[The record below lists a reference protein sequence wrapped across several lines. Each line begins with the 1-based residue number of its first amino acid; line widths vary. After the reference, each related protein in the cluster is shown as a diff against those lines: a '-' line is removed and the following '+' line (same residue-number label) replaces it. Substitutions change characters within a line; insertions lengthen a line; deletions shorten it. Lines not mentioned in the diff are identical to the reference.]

1 MCHLQN
7 YSENLII
14 FGTGIFPSTPRPDRL
29 WGPPTYQMDAGS
41 PFLGVKRPGVK
52 LTTHIH
58 LVLRLKHVELYL
70 HPSYV
75 FMAWCLVKHRDNF
88 TFTLPVNGL
97 NNMNVNFMNVSFT
110 NIDRSLWEDLL

>member
-1 MCHLQN
+1 
-7 YSENLII
+7 
-14 FGTGIFPSTPRPDRL
+14 
-29 WGPPTYQMDAGS
+29 MDAGS

-75 FMAWCLVKHRDNF
+75 FMPWCLIKQEIVFMAWYLLKQRGKFIF
-88 TFTLPVNGL
+88 TIT
-97 NNMNVNFMNVSFT
+97 
-110 NIDRSLWEDLL
+110 